1 MLRSVSLA
9 AGLAAATLFAV
20 GAHADARAA
29 PDPSPA
35 VQAAMARGDALF
47 EQGKHTA
54 ARKAYQKAAEISR
67 DEGDLPEKPLRRL
80 ANAHYFQKDYRKAA
94 SVLDALAREAAT
106 YGDLRVEAEAIV
118 DAAWLYG
125 KVGDR
130 QKVNQRLARVERLLE
145 SPYLPEDVKQ
155 TIQQHRLPDS
165 EA

>member
-1 MLRSVSLA
+1 MLRTVSLA

-20 GAHADARAA
+20 GTHADARAA

-35 VQAAMARGDALF
+35 VQAEIDRGDALF

-54 ARKAYQKAAEISR
+54 ARKAYATAAEISR
-67 DEGDLPEKPLRRL
+67 EEGDLPEMPLRRL
-80 ANAHYFQKDYRKAA
+80 ANAHYFQKDYRHAA
-94 SVLDALAREAAT
+94 RVLDLLAREAASF
-106 YGDLRVEAEAIV
+106 GDLRAEAEAVV

-130 QKVNQRLARVERLLE
+130 QRVFQRLARVDRLLR
-145 SPYLPEDVKQ
+145 SPYLPQDVKQ
-155 TIQQHRLPDS
+155 AILQHRLRDS